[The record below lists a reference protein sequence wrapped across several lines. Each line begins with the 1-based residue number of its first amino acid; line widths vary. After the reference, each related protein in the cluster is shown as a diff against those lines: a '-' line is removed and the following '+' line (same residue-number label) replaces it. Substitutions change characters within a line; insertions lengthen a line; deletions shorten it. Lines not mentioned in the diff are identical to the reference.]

1 MSLILTFALFV
12 IITSW
17 TVEGIPLW
25 LALCNTIIGG
35 FVVLLFIM
43 SALSTT
49 HNSANIK
56 NIKNDSAKKD
66 FNKKDSS
73 NTNKPEDYM

>member
-35 FVVLLFIM
+35 FVALFIM
-43 SALSTT
+43 SALSTP